1 MAQNFL
7 SDTIH
12 GDGVGLMFGTGG
24 DAFFKHDGSNFNFF
38 NDTGTV
44 SFYQRV
50 NDESIKFYNDDGSG
64 GTEVYLTIDGNNQFI
79 RFDKNARFN
88 DGDKIQLGIGADFSL
103 FHDGTNSYIQNYATW
118 YIQQYTGTLY
128 IEQHADDGDIVFKSD
143 DGSGGTAE
151 YYRLDG
157 GDTINYFSKHMI

>member
-12 GDGVGLMFGTGG
+12 GDGVGLMLGTGG

-38 NDTGTV
+38 NDTGIV

-50 NDESIKFYNDDGSG
+50 DDGQIKFYNDDGSG

-79 RFDKNARFN
+79 RFDKPARFN
-88 DGDKIQLGIGADFSL
+88 DGDKLQLGIGSDFNL
-103 FHDGTNSYIQNYATW
+103 FHDGTNSYIQNSLLSIYNS
-118 YIQQYTGTLY
+118 IQ
-128 IEQHADDGDIVFKSD
+128 V
-143 DGSGGTAE
+143 
-151 YYRLDG
+151 
-157 GDTINYFSKHMI
+157 YFQ